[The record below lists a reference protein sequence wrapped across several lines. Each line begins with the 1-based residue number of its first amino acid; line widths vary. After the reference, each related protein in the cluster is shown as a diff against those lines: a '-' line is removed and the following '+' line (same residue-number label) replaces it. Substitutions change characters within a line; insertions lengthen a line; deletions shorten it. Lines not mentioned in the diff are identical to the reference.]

1 MGTIG
6 SGEFNNRC
14 LLAFQLSFFFFF
26 QSLSERESNTFWSW
40 ISKLILKW
48 ITFRKVKNMF
58 LLFQLSSF
66 FFLLGFKELSF
77 AFSVENVM
85 WTLLVFTCENFNSF
99 IQKEKEKKDFIT
111 SGISFP
117 ACKLIK
123 KCEHRYWI
131 IRESSWHFLRLTIF
145 RRIWANKK
153 KSNSFSL
160 CLSIVILNMIQNIT
174 KIA

>member
-1 MGTIG
+1 MDTIG
-6 SGEFNNRC
+6 SSEFNNRR
-14 LLAFQLSFFFFF
+14 LLVFQLSFSFFF
-26 QSLSERESNTFWSW
+26 QSLSKRESNTSWSW
-40 ISKLILKW
+40 ISESILKL
-48 ITFRKVKNMF
+48 ITFRKIKKVFFYFNY
-58 LLFQLSSF
+58 LRF

-77 AFSVENVM
+77 AFSVENVR